1 MDDQPNPYESPQTE
15 SRLVP
20 PPGPPEPHP
29 RDGWKFILLAVA
41 MLCGVASFMPWLAI
55 ILAFISA
62 PVFVRYFLIRRQAE
76 GGSPPAP
83 GTVVAGMTG
92 AIGLGFGILAASAG
106 AFLGVCSA
114 GTWTLALAFLS
125 NFQNAGYDSL
135 SVAFVCGILMG
146 LGAFIVTLV
155 WLPARIWPRNSGPS

>member
-1 MDDQPNPYESPQTE
+1 M
-15 SRLVP
+15 
-20 PPGPPEPHP
+20 
-29 RDGWKFILLAVA
+29 LAVA
-41 MLCGVASFMPWLAI
+41 LVCGLASFMPWLAI

-83 GTVVAGMTG
+83 GTIVVGMTG

-114 GTWTLALAFLS
+114 GTWTLAFAYLS
-125 NFQNAGYDSL
+125 IFQNEGYEAL

-146 LGAFIVTLV
+146 LGAFVFTLV
-155 WLPARIWPRNSGPS
+155 WLPGRVWPRKSGPS